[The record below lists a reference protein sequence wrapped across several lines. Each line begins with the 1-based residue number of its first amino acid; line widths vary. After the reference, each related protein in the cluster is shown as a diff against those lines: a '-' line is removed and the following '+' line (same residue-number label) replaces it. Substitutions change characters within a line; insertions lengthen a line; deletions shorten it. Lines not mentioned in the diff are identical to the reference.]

1 MLKGLLVKGQVL
13 NVISMMIDTDRFD
26 CILQRRVKIVPI
38 YSNLIIEFQ
47 LFLFL
52 NRRQLGRTTSFYS
65 LPQFI

>member
-38 YSNLIIEFQ
+38 YMFFNSVLYPKIIISHLI
-47 LFLFL
+47 
-52 NRRQLGRTTSFYS
+52 
-65 LPQFI
+65 